1 MDSPREEFPRVS
13 VDTQQDWQRIRAN
26 FTQAVYAR
34 LDERLALNNLTGQRS
49 LFADHAQQL
58 INATFDIARANV
70 RVNGR
75 NLEDLN
81 GDGREVE
88 IFDEALDRRIWSL
101 SDQRLISDREI
112 AIKRR
117 TRPQEVVTLLEDL
130 LQRQQ
135 AEADDTN
142 EEPGEEDD
150 QTDQPHVDERL
161 VEAESTFKDLSSLS
175 EGLQQTAQTQLE
187 RSKRLRSADKEI
199 RALKT

>member
-1 MDSPREEFPRVS
+1 MCLV
-13 VDTQQDWQRIRAN
+13 
-26 FTQAVYAR
+26 
-34 LDERLALNNLTGQRS
+34 
-49 LFADHAQQL
+49 
-58 INATFDIARANV
+58 
-70 RVNGR
+70 
-75 NLEDLN
+75 
-81 GDGREVE
+81 EVE

-150 QTDQPHVDERL
+150 QTDQPHVDG
-161 VEAESTFKDLSSLS
+161 SHYKSSL
-175 EGLQQTAQTQLE
+175 
-187 RSKRLRSADKEI
+187 
-199 RALKT
+199 